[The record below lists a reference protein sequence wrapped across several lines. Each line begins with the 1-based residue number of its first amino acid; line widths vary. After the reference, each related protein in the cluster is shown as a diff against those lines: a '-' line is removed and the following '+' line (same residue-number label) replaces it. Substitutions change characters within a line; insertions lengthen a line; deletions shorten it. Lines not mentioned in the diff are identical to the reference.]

1 MKSELIES
9 TFNEIPPTV
18 RNAIILLVN
27 VLKVDYMN
35 QFQRMY
41 KTESD
46 VRIFQNRLRERFKG
60 YNPRSILMG
69 YELCA
74 SKTVKFMP
82 TVQELIESIET
93 IAKSLKTA
101 EINKKEAERV
111 SAIPPPTITC
121 DPMAMFAEA
130 KQEYDTISKA
140 EKTVEGLAAYHR
152 EKLKNH
158 AALLV
163 LSGSHIRKIVIS
175 EARHLCQYHGCR
187 SAGAIGSGTRGD
199 GNFYCATHYRMA

>member
-1 MKSELIES
+1 MKNELIES

-27 VLKVDYMN
+27 VMKVDYMH
-35 QFQRMY
+35 QFHRTY

-60 YNPRSILMG
+60 YNPTAILSG

-74 SKTVKFMP
+74 SKTVKFLP

-93 IAKSLKTA
+93 VAKSLKTA
-101 EINKKEAERV
+101 EINRKEAERV
-111 SAIPPPTITC
+111 SALPAPTITC
-121 DPMAMFAEA
+121 DPVAMFVAA
-130 KQEYDTISKA
+130 KLDYDSSSDT
-140 EKTVEGLAAYHR
+140 ETVEGLAAYHR

-187 SAGAIGSGTRGD
+187 SAGAIGSGTKGD